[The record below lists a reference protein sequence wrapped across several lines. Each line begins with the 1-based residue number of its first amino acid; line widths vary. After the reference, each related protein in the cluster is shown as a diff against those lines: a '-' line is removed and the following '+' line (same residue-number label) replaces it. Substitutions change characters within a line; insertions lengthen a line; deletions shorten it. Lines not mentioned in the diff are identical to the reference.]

1 MRQPKASLDARGVF
15 GLEIMVAR
23 EAEGSTVAIAVC
35 AHQAGWARR
44 SETDRAGAAP
54 IALEF
59 IFSNPPVKKGTLY
72 GTKQQHAA

>member
-1 MRQPKASLDARGVF
+1 MRRPEASLDARGVF

-23 EAEGSTVAIAVC
+23 EAESSAVAIAVC

-44 SETDRAGAAP
+44 SDTDLAGAIP
-54 IALEF
+54 ITLEF
-59 IFSNPPVKKGTLY
+59 ISSNPPVKKGTLY